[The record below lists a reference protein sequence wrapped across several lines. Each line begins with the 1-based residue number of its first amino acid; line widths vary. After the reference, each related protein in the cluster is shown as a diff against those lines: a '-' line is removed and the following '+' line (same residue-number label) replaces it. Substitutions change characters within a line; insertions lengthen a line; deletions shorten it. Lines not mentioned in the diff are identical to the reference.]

1 MAPPDAAP
9 AGQALL
15 LVPDG
20 VGRLVIRGRVAA
32 LDLRESR
39 LRVVLSGTAA
49 SGFNNTVMATA
60 DTEAVFGFVA

>member
-1 MAPPDAAP
+1 M
-9 AGQALL
+9 
-15 LVPDG
+15 
-20 VGRLVIRGRVAA
+20 VIRGRVAA